1 MRLYLF
7 RQWYDLIRKI
17 RPVSYGYSFENL
29 LALLHDHA
37 PAKVD
42 AVARHHRRVD
52 HGHLSVGLKI
62 HCLGDG
68 SQFSA
73 LVTGLG
79 GSEKILDINRYK
91 QFRASL
97 CLVLPPVG
105 SARSA
110 ILLVEC
116 IEHFIGSALLSNP
129 EIQIQVCSP
138 GRLDARRSALLA
150 IGFYLG
156 SDTLRRYTLGDLATS
171 FAEDYHYPRRR
182 RLVLYDAEGDFDR
195 NFDWWKESG
204 EDRLVESRLPFKSGR
219 SDLLTGSSSRLDI
232 ENINLLATLLVHA
245 QYQGYWKQL
254 GMQFREEMETL
265 LEQHLLN
272 GLVDAPWVRT
282 DDPESDDDDRFF
294 AALQE
299 LVAYAFEESVRI
311 KKKAR
316 FFSNWHEIPARSSR
330 GILQEVQSLLQKYRS
345 ELVRQSHLLD
355 QGGRA

>member
-1 MRLYLF
+1 M
-7 RQWYDLIRKI
+7 
-17 RPVSYGYSFENL
+17 SHGYSFEDL
-29 LALLHDHA
+29 LALLHGHA
-37 PAKVD
+37 PAKVA
-42 AVARHHRRVD
+42 AVARHRRRVE
-52 HGHLSVGLKI
+52 HGYLSVGLKI
-62 HCLGDG
+62 HCLGEG
-68 SQFSA
+68 SQFST
-73 LVTGLG
+73 LVDGLG
-79 GSEKILDINRYK
+79 GAHKILDVNYYK
-91 QFRASL
+91 HSHASL

-110 ILLVEC
+110 ILLLEC
-116 IEHFIGSALLSNP
+116 IEHFIGSALFGNP

-171 FAEDYHYPRRR
+171 FAKREPYSRGR
-182 RLVLYDAEGDFDR
+182 RLVLYDAEGDFDQ
-195 NFDWWKESG
+195 NFGWWKESG
-204 EDRLVESRLPFKSGR
+204 KQRLVEPQLPFKNGR
-219 SDLLTGSSSRLDI
+219 SDLLTGSGSRLDI

-245 QYQGYWKQL
+245 QYRGYWSQL
-254 GMQFREEMETL
+254 GMQFEEETEAL
-265 LEQHLLN
+265 LERHVLK

-299 LVAYAFEESVRI
+299 LVAYAFEESARI
-311 KKKAR
+311 KKEGR
-316 FFSNWHEIPARSSR
+316 LFPGWREEPVRSSR